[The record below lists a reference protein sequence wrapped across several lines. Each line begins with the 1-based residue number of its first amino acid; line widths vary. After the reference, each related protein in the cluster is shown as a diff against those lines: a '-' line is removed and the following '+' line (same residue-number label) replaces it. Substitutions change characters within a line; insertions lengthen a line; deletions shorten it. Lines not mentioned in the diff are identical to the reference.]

1 MTSTV
6 ESDIVE
12 INEGM
17 ADTAKL
23 MASSLSTP
31 KARKRALIDM
41 MGINCA
47 ISYLQSKRLK
57 IDTQKS
63 IYKIPALYEEYKISD
78 IYYRNYR
85 IDVIT
90 LYKEKNIKI
99 PKIHADMDILADFYF
114 VVQVGAKIKEVKIIG
129 FIEGKNIPSCSHDSK
144 YYYPTLNLVKD
155 FSVFANMI
163 KHCAPLKTP
172 YGKHTDCLGLFLKFM
187 DNDLSSVYKRQ
198 LIQHLMS
205 CDSCRSRFVDSVEF
219 EKLSRNLKYYPALL
233 REYET
238 KASGVFIPKE
248 PLSLEESLE
257 NAQVEQD
264 FINIEEIS
272 EQNEENE
279 KSEINQTPK
288 TVQMFDLSEKSKK
301 SLLNKA
307 VIDSIFKDMPKF
319 ELQSLKSVVSAK
331 NRRALIVCV
340 VSLLI
345 FASFIIISIKGSNAV
360 EEVNEMAQLEE
371 YNENSDY
378 YTDDEGYTLADA
390 PEGDIQNL
398 ANIENESMMQ
408 PVSTKPVYSPTVSK
422 ISFEAPGD
430 IVDDAAYTKFLQLIG
445 KTIKLN
451 LQNDLLLVDDIP
463 VNKKAKADI
472 QITANGAVN
481 SVKITYSSGSRT
493 VDDTILKVINDTL
506 SYMKPPKH
514 GIIAKPLVITLCL
527 DLN

>member
-264 FINIEEIS
+264 FIKVEKEPEQKEDAEIK
-272 EQNEENE
+272 Q
-279 KSEINQTPK
+279 PAK
-288 TVQMFDLSEKSKK
+288 TVQMFDLSEKADKK
-301 SLLNKA
+301 LLNKA

-331 NRRALIVCV
+331 NRRILIVCAI
-340 VSLLI
+340 SLLI

-360 EEVNEMAQLEE
+360 EEVNQMAQLEE

-390 PEGDIQNL
+390 PEEDIQNL

>member
-264 FINIEEIS
+264 FIKVEKEPEQKEDAEIK
-272 EQNEENE
+272 Q
-279 KSEINQTPK
+279 PAK
-288 TVQMFDLSEKSKK
+288 TVQMFDLSEKADKK
-301 SLLNKA
+301 LLNKA

-331 NRRALIVCV
+331 NRRILIVCAI
-340 VSLLI
+340 SLLI

-360 EEVNEMAQLEE
+360 EEVNQMAQLEE

-390 PEGDIQNL
+390 PEEDIQNL

-472 QITANGAVN
+472 QIMASGAVN

-493 VDDTILKVINDTL
+493 VDDTILKVINETL

-514 GIIAKPLVITLCL
+514 GIIAKPVVITLCL